1 MKFMRLLSITLMRR
15 LSVNELRDPVT
26 IIVVFL
32 LSVLF
37 PAYPLLET
45 VWLIVDNAF
54 GKEFSDELLAARAD
68 DEYENRLT

>member
-32 LSVLF
+32 SVLF
-37 PAYPLLET
+37 PASPLLET

-54 GKEFSDELLAARAD
+54 GKEFSDELQAARAD